1 MNQSPETIKEKTA
14 KFNYVKK
21 KKKKTRYGKKKRRE
35 GLCERKLPY
44 AKSKRK

>member
-14 KFNYVKK
+14 KFNYVK

>member
-21 KKKKTRYGKKKRRE
+21 KKKKHVMVKRKGERE
-35 GLCERKLPY
+35 CVRENYRM
-44 AKSKRK
+44 SKRK